1 MINNL
6 PKSTLVVVH
15 CALITVSI
23 PNKDISQNK
32 KVNSRLSE
40 IMYYHGDSY
49 VVVHYDNNTATFVLI
64 KNLPHSIPNWILL
77 FYFPAK
83 LGITSLYILISKNQ
97 TLQIL
102 YLKHHAYYYYYYYY

>member
-6 PKSTLVVVH
+6 LKSTLVVVH
-15 CALITVSI
+15 CALITVSV

-49 VVVHYDNNTATFVLI
+49 VVVHYDNNTATFIHYNKLACT
-64 KNLPHSIPNWILL
+64 IPCAGRGVALQVTFILL
-77 FYFPAK
+77 YK
-83 LGITSLYILISKNQ
+83 GGDLLLYGR
-97 TLQIL
+97 
-102 YLKHHAYYYYYYYY
+102 